1 MMWKCDFT
9 FRHYFEVLNYATKEY
24 SIGPVRDFY
33 DLRKKSK
40 YVMLRHDVD
49 YSLGGA
55 LKMAKEEFNHGLRS
69 TYFILLHSPYYN
81 ALSENNVSLI
91 KQISSLGHEIG
102 LHYDTTFISLS
113 DKKAVKQ
120 IEMEA
125 KILSDIADQEV
136 SSISQHNVT
145 ITPQIKASICS
156 KFFDMK
162 HSEITNETTYIS
174 DSVQNWRQG
183 CMCRHIGKI
192 PRLHILT
199 HPIWWGKYSKSRHD
213 IMEGFEKI
221 TIKKFH
227 SDVSHARKLHTVYFK
242 KLRQGD

>member
-9 FRHYFEVLNYATKEY
+9 FRHYFEVLNYAAKEY
-24 SIGPVRDFY
+24 SIGPVSDFSI
-33 DLRKKSK
+33 LRKKSK
-40 YVMLRHDVD
+40 YIILRHDVD
-49 YSLGGA
+49 YSLDYA

-69 TYFILLHSPYYN
+69 TYFVLLHNPYYN
-81 ALSENNVSLI
+81 ILSENGISLI

-102 LHYDTTFISLS
+102 LHYDTTFLSLL
-113 DKKAVKQ
+113 DKKVVKQ

-125 KILSDIADQEV
+125 KILSDIADQEI

-145 ITPQIKASICS
+145 ITPKIKDSICS
-156 KFFDMK
+156 KFLDTR
-162 HSEITNETTYIS
+162 HSEIANETTYIS

-192 PRLHILT
+192 HKLHILT

-213 IMEGFEKI
+213 IMKRFTNI
-221 TIKKFH
+221 SIKKFH
-227 SDVSHARKLHTVYFK
+227 SDISHARKLHTIYLE